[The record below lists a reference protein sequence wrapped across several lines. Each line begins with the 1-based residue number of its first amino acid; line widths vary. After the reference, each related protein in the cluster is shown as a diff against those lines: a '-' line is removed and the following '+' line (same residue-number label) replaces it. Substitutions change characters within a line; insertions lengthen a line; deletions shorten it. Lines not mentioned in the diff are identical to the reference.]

1 MVLLNVFRRLV
12 RRKHAPSF
20 IDIVGQILN
29 RLNGADF
36 VVCQECLGNWI
47 EEVQE
52 ERINWFQGACVSGLD
67 EVIKRHI

>member
-12 RRKHAPSF
+12 RREHAPSF

-36 VVCQECLGNWI
+36 VVCQECFGNWI
-47 EEVQE
+47 EEVDTG
-52 ERINWFQGACVSGLD
+52 INWFQCACVSGLD